1 MEDQTVK
8 NSDKGGVQSVAR
20 IFELIEVLAAHP
32 AGASL
37 QRLAE
42 DAHLAK
48 STTHRLLGSLV
59 SLGYAAQDGETG
71 KYRLTLKMFEISSGI
86 VNSMDV
92 MSVAKVH
99 LERLAQRTGEAVH
112 LVIRDAQDIVYIYKT
127 ESGPMRMSSRV
138 GLRSP
143 LYCTGVGK
151 AILATLT
158 EEEVEDVWRHSN
170 PQKLTGRTVTDLP
183 ALCAQLNEVRACGY
197 AIDDEEN
204 ELGIRCVAL
213 AIPGPGGKADSA
225 FSISGLAP
233 YMTPER
239 IRRIAALALE
249 TRADILRDLG
259 VQGVLR
265 NMKIKEYTEFKKDEI
280 WQLYTQVGWT
290 AYTENMTALERGYKN
305 SLLVLAAYENEELL
319 GIVRVVGDG
328 ATIILVQDILVY
340 PQKQRQ
346 GIGTSLLKAVL
357 ERYADVRQIQLVTDN
372 TPKTVAFYQSLGFVE
387 LEKLGCC
394 GFMRAR

>member
-127 ESGPMRMSSRV
+127 ESGPMRMSSR
-138 GLRSP
+138 
-143 LYCTGVGK
+143 TGVGK

-170 PQKLTGRTVTDLP
+170 PQKLTVRTVTDLP

-259 VQGVLR
+259 VQGV
-265 NMKIKEYTEFKKDEI
+265 
-280 WQLYTQVGWT
+280 
-290 AYTENMTALERGYKN
+290 
-305 SLLVLAAYENEELL
+305 
-319 GIVRVVGDG
+319 
-328 ATIILVQDILVY
+328 
-340 PQKQRQ
+340 
-346 GIGTSLLKAVL
+346 
-357 ERYADVRQIQLVTDN
+357 
-372 TPKTVAFYQSLGFVE
+372 
-387 LEKLGCC
+387 
-394 GFMRAR
+394 

>member
-8 NSDKGGVQSVAR
+8 NPDKGGVQSVAR

-48 STTHRLLGSLV
+48 STTHRLLVSLV

-158 EEEVEDVWRHSN
+158 EEEVEDVWRHSS
-170 PQKLTGRTVTDLP
+170 PQKLTVRTVTDLP

-259 VQGVLR
+259 VQGV
-265 NMKIKEYTEFKKDEI
+265 
-280 WQLYTQVGWT
+280 
-290 AYTENMTALERGYKN
+290 
-305 SLLVLAAYENEELL
+305 
-319 GIVRVVGDG
+319 
-328 ATIILVQDILVY
+328 
-340 PQKQRQ
+340 
-346 GIGTSLLKAVL
+346 
-357 ERYADVRQIQLVTDN
+357 
-372 TPKTVAFYQSLGFVE
+372 
-387 LEKLGCC
+387 
-394 GFMRAR
+394 

>member
-1 MEDQTVK
+1 MEEQDAK
-8 NSDKGGVQSVAR
+8 SGVQSVER
-20 IFELIEVLAAHP
+20 IFGLIEVLAAHP
-32 AGASL
+32 AGATL
-37 QRLAE
+37 QCLAGE
-42 DAHLAK
+42 ARLAK
-48 STTHRLLGSLV
+48 STAHRLLGSLV
-59 SLGYAAQDGETG
+59 HLGYAAQDSETG

-151 AILATLT
+151 AILATLSDA
-158 EEEVEDVWRHSN
+158 EVARIWQHSS
-170 PQKLTGRTVTDLP
+170 PQKLTDRTVTDLD
-183 ALCAQLNEVRACGY
+183 ALRAQLREVRACGY

-213 AIPGPGGKADSA
+213 AIPGPGGRADSA

-249 TRADILRDLG
+249 TRTDILRDLG
-259 VQGVLR
+259 LDARAQG
-265 NMKIKEYTEFKKDEI
+265 
-280 WQLYTQVGWT
+280 
-290 AYTENMTALERGYKN
+290 
-305 SLLVLAAYENEELL
+305 
-319 GIVRVVGDG
+319 
-328 ATIILVQDILVY
+328 
-340 PQKQRQ
+340 
-346 GIGTSLLKAVL
+346 
-357 ERYADVRQIQLVTDN
+357 
-372 TPKTVAFYQSLGFVE
+372 
-387 LEKLGCC
+387 
-394 GFMRAR
+394 RA

>member
-1 MEDQTVK
+1 MTE
-8 NSDKGGVQSVAR
+8 KGGVQSVER
-20 IFELIEVLAAHP
+20 IFQLIEQLASHP

-37 QRLAE
+37 QRLAQE
-42 DAHLAK
+42 TGLAK
-48 STTHRLLGSLV
+48 STVHRLLASLV
-59 SLGYAAQDGETG
+59 SLGYAAQEPETG
-71 KYRLTLKMFEISSGI
+71 RYRLTLKMFELSSGI
-86 VNSMDV
+86 VNSMEIMD
-92 MSVAKVH
+92 VAKAH
-99 LERLAQRTGEAVH
+99 LERLSQRTGEAVH
-112 LVIRDAQDIVYIYKT
+112 LVIRDARDIVYIYKT

-158 EEEVEDVWRHSN
+158 EEEVEDVWRHST

-183 ALCAQLNEVRACGY
+183 ALRAQLNEVRACGY

-259 VQGVLR
+259 VQGV
-265 NMKIKEYTEFKKDEI
+265 
-280 WQLYTQVGWT
+280 
-290 AYTENMTALERGYKN
+290 
-305 SLLVLAAYENEELL
+305 
-319 GIVRVVGDG
+319 
-328 ATIILVQDILVY
+328 
-340 PQKQRQ
+340 
-346 GIGTSLLKAVL
+346 
-357 ERYADVRQIQLVTDN
+357 
-372 TPKTVAFYQSLGFVE
+372 
-387 LEKLGCC
+387 
-394 GFMRAR
+394 